1 MSIVKNVTYEDFKTE
16 VIESP
21 IPVLVDFYAGWCGP
35 CRMLAPVL
43 ENMANEFSGRVK
55 IVKIN
60 VDLEPEIAAH
70 FGIQSIPTLLAF
82 SNGSLLDTVIGI
94 GSPGQLRQL
103 LLRMAGIR
111 SDCPVRAG

>member
-1 MSIVKNVTYEDFKTE
+1 MSNVRNVSYDDFMTE

-21 IPVLVDFYAGWCGP
+21 IPVLVDFYASWCGP

-43 ENMANEFSGRVK
+43 ERMADEFSGRVK

-60 VDLEPEIAAH
+60 VDQEPEIAAH

-82 SNGSLLDTVIGI
+82 SDGSLLDKVIGI
-94 GSPGQLRQL
+94 GSPGQLSQL
-103 LLRMAGIR
+103 LQRMAGNR
-111 SDCPVRAG
+111 SDSGVRVG